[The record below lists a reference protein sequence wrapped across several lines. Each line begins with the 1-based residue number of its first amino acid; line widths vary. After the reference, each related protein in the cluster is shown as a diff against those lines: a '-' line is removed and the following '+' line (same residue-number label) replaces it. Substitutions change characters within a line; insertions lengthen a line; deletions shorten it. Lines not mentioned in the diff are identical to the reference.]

1 MRSLKNLINR
11 KKPLID
17 RNTGIID
24 LHSPDDISVD
34 YFIGNNDFILPTPN
48 NNGRI
53 YNQINYY
60 HNTTLI
66 GNGIVLSNLPTS
78 PIGLVAGSVW
88 RDVNN
93 TLRIV

>member
-1 MRSLKNLINR
+1 MRSLKNLIGR

-17 RNTGIID
+17 INTGVID
-24 LHSPDDISVD
+24 LRSPGNISVD

-53 YNQINYY
+53 YNQINYD
-60 HNTTLI
+60 NTTLI

-78 PIGLVAGSVW
+78 PIGLPVGSVW

>member
-17 RNTGIID
+17 INTGVID
-24 LHSPDDISVD
+24 LHYNTNLTIDDYIVN
-34 YFIGNNDFILPTPN
+34 GG

-53 YNQINYY
+53 YNQINYD
-60 HNTTLI
+60 NTTTLI

-78 PIGLVAGSVW
+78 PIGLTEGSVW
-88 RDVNN
+88 RDGEGI
-93 TLRIV
+93 LRIV

>member
-1 MRSLKNLINR
+1 MRSLKNLIGN

-17 RNTGIID
+17 RNTGVID
-24 LHSPDDISVD
+24 LHYNTNLTIDDYIVN
-34 YFIGNNDFILPTPN
+34 GG

-53 YNQINYY
+53 YNQINYD
-60 HNTTLI
+60 NTTLI
-66 GNGIVLSNLPTS
+66 GNDIVLSNLPTS

>member
-1 MRSLKNLINR
+1 MRSLKNLIGR

-17 RNTGIID
+17 INTGVID
-24 LHSPDDISVD
+24 LRSPGNISVD

-53 YNQINYY
+53 YNQINYD
-60 HNTTLI
+60 NTTLI

>member
-1 MRSLKNLINR
+1 MRSLKNLIGW

-17 RNTGIID
+17 RNAGVID
-24 LHSPDDISVD
+24 LRSPGNISVD

-53 YNQINYY
+53 YNQINYD
-60 HNTTLI
+60 NTTLI

-78 PIGLVAGSVW
+78 PVGLPVGSVW

>member
-17 RNTGIID
+17 RNTGVID
-24 LHSPDDISVD
+24 LHYNTNLTIDDYIVN
-34 YFIGNNDFILPTPN
+34 GG

-53 YNQINYY
+53 YNQINYD
-60 HNTTLI
+60 NTTTLI

-78 PIGLVAGSVW
+78 PIGLTEGSVW
-88 RDVNN
+88 RDGEGI
-93 TLRIV
+93 LRIV

>member
-1 MRSLKNLINR
+1 MRSLKNLIGN

-17 RNTGIID
+17 INTGVID
-24 LHSPDDISVD
+24 LRSPGNISVD

-53 YNQINYY
+53 YNQINYD
-60 HNTTLI
+60 NTTLI
-66 GNGIVLSNLPTS
+66 GNDIVLSNLPTS

>member
-1 MRSLKNLINR
+1 MRSLKNLIGR

-17 RNTGIID
+17 INTGVID
-24 LHSPDDISVD
+24 LRSPGNISVD

-53 YNQINYY
+53 YNQINYD
-60 HNTTLI
+60 NTTLI

-78 PIGLVAGSVW
+78 PIGLAAGSVW